1 MRRIYACLAI
11 LTVIVLLAAFST
23 ARVHRFTEEMNQ
35 TVEQAEQALE
45 QNDYPAALQAMEEGA
60 QLCEE
65 MHRQM
70 MMVLRT
76 EDFLELESNLRAAA
90 GYLEQDAREEAAGE
104 LRRASVQLENL
115 DRLAHRWL

>member
-11 LTVIVLLAAFST
+11 LTVIVLLTTFST

-35 TVEQAEQALE
+35 TVEQAEKALE
-45 QNDYPAALQAMEEGA
+45 QNDYPTALQAMEEGA

-90 GYLEQDAREEAAGE
+90 GYLEQDALEEATGE

>member
-45 QNDYPAALQAMEEGA
+45 QNDYHAALQAMEEGA